1 MRRMICDVPNLF
13 FRCIAA
19 SKNSKITQTPEEQV
33 MWGLHSCL
41 VSLRKHYNQIKPNE
55 LAVVFEGSKN
65 WRKTYTYSDECYSK
79 RGYKANRVKD
89 PSMQI
94 LFDVMDQFK
103 QLVKN
108 YTALIVVENE
118 VLEGDD
124 CVTAYVNKYK
134 GEDEIYIVSSD
145 KDFSQLIE
153 KNVILINPE
162 NSQPRTLVEV
172 CGVDSAEYFIF
183 EKCFRGDSG
192 DNVISALPRVRSTAL
207 QKSWGVDGEPDL
219 ILLNS
224 LLDKSWDLPSSEEG
238 EPCRK
243 MHVGT
248 LFEENNLLMNLNAQP
263 LHIKQIMQQTVDSA
277 VENRGRY
284 DHFKMMRFLS
294 EMELFKIADDIDA
307 FIPMFSNTGFQN
319 LERTQPKSKPKLAGF
334 NF

>member
-19 SKNSKITQTPEEQV
+19 SKNSKITLTPEEQV

-41 VSLRKHYNQIKPNE
+41 ISLRKQYNQIKPDQ

-94 LFDVMDQFK
+94 LFDVMDKFK
-103 QLVKN
+103 ELVKN
-108 YTALIVVENE
+108 YTSLVVIHDEI
-118 VLEGDD
+118 LEGDD
-124 CVTAYVNKYK
+124 CVAAFVNRFSHQ
-134 GEDEIYIVSSD
+134 DEIFIVSSD
-145 KDFSQLIE
+145 KDFSQLI
-153 KNVILINPE
+153 KPNVVLINPE

-183 EKCFRGDSG
+183 EKCFRGDAG
-192 DNVISALPRVRSTAL
+192 DNVISALPRVRATAL
-207 QKSWGVDGEPDL
+207 QKSWGVDSEPDL

-224 LLDKSWDLPSSEEG
+224 LLEKTWELPSSEENT
-238 EPCRK
+238 ESRK

-263 LHIKQIMQQTVDSA
+263 EYVKIRMNEA
-277 VENRGRY
+277 VEQALATKNRY
-284 DHFKMMRFLS
+284 DHFKMMRFLA
-294 EMELFKIADDIDA
+294 EMELFKIADDIDN
-307 FIPMFSNTGFQN
+307 FIPMLSNTGFQN
-319 LERTQPKSKPKLAGF
+319 RESTTRPSKQVGGF
-334 NF
+334 KF

>member
-1 MRRMICDVPNLF
+1 MRRMVCDVPNLF

-19 SKNSKITQTPEEQV
+19 SKNSKITLTPEEQV

-41 VSLRKHYNQIKPNE
+41 ISLRKHYNQIKPNQ
-55 LAVVFEGSKN
+55 LAVVFEGSRN
-65 WRKTYTYSDECYSK
+65 WRKTYTYSEECYSK

-94 LFDVMDQFK
+94 LFDVMDKFK
-103 QLVKN
+103 DLVKN
-108 YTALIVVENE
+108 YTSLVVLHNE
-118 VLEGDD
+118 ELEGDD
-124 CVTAYVNKYK
+124 CVTAYVNRFKNQ
-134 GEDEIYIVSSD
+134 DQVFIVSSD

-153 KNVILINPE
+153 PNVILINPE
-162 NSQPRTLVEV
+162 TSQPRTLVEV

-192 DNVISALPRVRSTAL
+192 DNVISALPRVRATAL
-207 QKSWGVDGEPDL
+207 QKSWGVGGEPDL

-224 LLDKSWDLPSSEEG
+224 LLEKTWDLPSSEEG
-238 EPCRK
+238 VDSRS

-263 LHIKQIMQQTVDSA
+263 EHIKLKMNDTVEQA
-277 VENRGRY
+277 LANKTRY
-284 DHFKMMRFLS
+284 DHFKIMKFLA
-294 EMELFKIADDIDA
+294 EMELFKIADDIDN
-307 FIPMFSNTGFQN
+307 FIPMLSNTGFQN
-319 LERTQPKSKPKLAGF
+319 QELTTKPKPKVGGF